1 MRDRKGLVLNTLVK
15 RSIPYPLDSLQIDSR
30 WRAIWTTYK
39 ATQSLRCKI
48 GISNKRRNAKPV
60 KKCDQL
66 DYLRSQ
72 IVIANDLISQNATSK
87 SSKMGLRK
95 APYTFTENVLQY
107 QLKVLS
113 LQPKVF
119 KCITLMATTTV
130 RKPAS
135 FRLRTDLLER
145 LRRNAIRENRTLNN
159 YVESVLLDYIFNE
172 PNETTKAAL
181 KEAMSGQNSN
191 KVYDNVDDMFNDI
204 LNEE

>member
-1 MRDRKGLVLNTLVK
+1 MKVLTTPLSAGSKPLSTLLHFNSHLWV
-15 RSIPYPLDSLQIDSR
+15 
-30 WRAIWTTYK
+30 AIIFI
-39 ATQSLRCKI
+39 L
-48 GISNKRRNAKPV
+48 
-60 KKCDQL
+60 KK
-66 DYLRSQ
+66 
-72 IVIANDLISQNATSK
+72 
-87 SSKMGLRK
+87 
-95 APYTFTENVLQY
+95 TENVLQY

-135 FRLRTDLLER
+135 FRLRSDLLER

-204 LNEE
+204 LNGE